1 MFKDRFLFEGKEIL
15 FFMKICTLGSSVF
28 ATNTYLVVDEDTNKA
43 VLIDPDGNGKQI
55 ASFLDKEGYALQA
68 ILLTHGHF
76 DHIGAVDALVEI
88 KKVPVYVHAKD
99 EELLADGAKNAS
111 SVFFGGKGIV
121 CNTKP
126 RIIKDTDTLVFGGL
140 RFVVM
145 DTPGHTRGSVCY
157 FVGDAVFTGDTFFA
171 DGYGRTDLYGGN
183 EQLILHSLRKLVT
196 CMKGKRAY
204 PGHGDPTD
212 V

>member
-1 MFKDRFLFEGKEIL
+1 
-15 FFMKICTLGSSVF
+15 MKICTLGASVF

-55 ASFLDKEGYALQA
+55 AAFLDKEGYSLEA
-68 ILLTHGHF
+68 ILLTHAHF
-76 DHIGAVDALVEI
+76 DHIGAIDALVEI

-99 EELLADGAKNAS
+99 EELLTDGAKNAS
-111 SVFFGGKGIV
+111 AVFFGGKGIV

-145 DTPGHTRGSVCY
+145 ETPGHTRGSVCY
-157 FVGDAVFTGDTFFA
+157 FAGDAVFTGDTFFA
-171 DGYGRTDLYGGN
+171 DLYGGN
-183 EQLILHSLRKLVT
+183 EQMILHSLRKLVT

>member
-1 MFKDRFLFEGKEIL
+1 
-15 FFMKICTLGSSVF
+15 MKICTLGASVF

-43 VLIDPDGNGKQI
+43 VLIDPDGSGKQI
-55 ASFLDKEGYALQA
+55 AAFLDKEGYSLEA

-76 DHIGAVDALVEI
+76 DHIGAIDALVEI

-99 EELLADGAKNAS
+99 EELLCDGTKNAS
-111 SVFFGGKGIV
+111 AVFFGGNGIV

-145 DTPGHTRGSVCY
+145 ETPGHTRGSVCY
-157 FVGDAVFTGDTFFA
+157 FAGDAVFTGDTFFA

-204 PGHGDPTD
+204 PGHGEPTD

>member
-1 MFKDRFLFEGKEIL
+1 
-15 FFMKICTLGSSVF
+15 MKIYTVESSVF
-28 ATNTYLVVDEDTNKA
+28 ATNTYLVEDEKTSKA
-43 VLIDPDGNGKQI
+43 VLIDPDGSGRQI
-55 ASFLDKEGYALQA
+55 AALLDSKGLSLEA

-76 DHIGAVDALVEI
+76 DHISAVDTLVEL
-88 KKVPVYVHAKD
+88 KNVPVYISAKD
-99 EELLADGAKNAS
+99 EELLCDGAKNAS

-126 RIIKDTDTLVFGGL
+126 RIIKDTDTLVFGEMK
-140 RFVVM
+140 FVVM
-145 DTPGHTRGSVCY
+145 ETPGHTRGSVCY
-157 FVGDAVFTGDTFFA
+157 FAGDAVFTGDTFFA

-204 PGHGDPTD
+204 PGHGEPAD